1 MSELEQQLR
10 VAQVDSEAQEDYIYQ
25 LEAQSAT
32 IGSTIVHDWLPVKPP
47 SAYVKSSPRAARQS
61 FKDGVRGLQ
70 TLKSAISTRKTS
82 NMDDS
87 SERSSTE
94 IVSEIPEV
102 WGRSLKDA
110 ITIQCAARIESI
122 KDNVGSDVPV
132 TPRHDDAELNHAI
145 THSVDC
151 FVDLISLVRVQH
163 EMQEGKSSSRF
174 KQIAKRAR
182 EKYQDLSKEA
192 AAALAVVFQ

>member
-25 LEAQSAT
+25 LEAQLAT
-32 IGSTIVHDWLPVKPP
+32 IGSTIVHDWLPMETP
-47 SAYVKSSPRAARQS
+47 SADVKSSPRGARQS
-61 FKDGVRGLQ
+61 SKDGVRGLQ
-70 TLKSAISTRKTS
+70 TLKSAISTRTS
-82 NMDDS
+82 NMHDS